1 MLQYLNWC
9 YKKIYGADCIFYHNG
24 QYLLIDRRCE
34 SVELFALW
42 LFLGAENF
50 LCLDGLRGWAGRRVI
65 GSLYDRPPLVLGIH
79 QGGLA
84 WFQLICNPP
93 TFIARILM

>member
-1 MLQYLNWC
+1 MDVARVWN
-9 YKKIYGADCIFYHNG
+9 F
-24 QYLLIDRRCE
+24 
-34 SVELFALW
+34 FALW

-65 GSLYDRPPLVLGIH
+65 GSLYDRPSLVL

-84 WFQLICNPP
+84 CFQLICNPP
-93 TFIARILM
+93 TFIARILIEQ

>member
-1 MLQYLNWC
+1 MGQIAYSITMDD
-9 YKKIYGADCIFYHNG
+9 IYSS
-24 QYLLIDRRCE
+24 IDVAR
-34 SVELFALW
+34 VWNFFALW

-84 WFQLICNPP
+84 CFQLICNPP